1 MWGFSGADAGKNCI
15 DFGAEFSSFTG
26 SPGGDFARLR

>member
-1 MWGFSGADAGKNCI
+1 MWGFSGADAGKIRI
-15 DFGAEFSSFTG
+15 DFGGEFSSFTR